1 MKEFIKHNPAT
12 LDNVETMANA
22 MIESMRFVDN
32 TLDYPEAEKARPN
45 DGVEPEWFYDA
56 YYGAIP
62 TSELT
67 AIIQYTQQR
76 MLFENIGETFLG
88 IAFVEMKHFDRL
100 GDFIGQLGGRVNT
113 PKYSSSAVTVEY
125 ESAAEAVRVNIQAEK
140 DTIAAYQ
147 QLIERIRKNNPEK
160 LTQSAAVAIQLLN
173 KIVSDERVQSV
184 FFRSW
189 RNRSRRKREKRHN
202 PLPDRA
208 GVFGVFCIARNPA
221 RKDSPANDRKKRS
234 NTWRSCCSKVDGM
247 SGMM

>member
-125 ESAAEAVRVNIQAEK
+125 Q
-140 DTIAAYQ
+140 Y
-147 QLIERIRKNNPEK
+147 PG
-160 LTQSAAVAIQLLN
+160 
-173 KIVSDERVQSV
+173 
-184 FFRSW
+184 
-189 RNRSRRKREKRHN
+189 RKRYDCR
-202 PLPDRA
+202 LSAVDRA
-208 GVFGVFCIARNPA
+208 YPKKQSRKADTVGHSSYPA
-221 RKDSPANDRKKRS
+221 SQ
-234 NTWRSCCSKVDGM
+234 
-247 SGMM
+247 

>member
-45 DGVEPEWFYDA
+45 
-56 YYGAIP
+56 GAIP

-125 ESAAEAVRVNIQAEK
+125 ESAAEAIRVNIQAEK

-173 KIVSDERVQSV
+173 KIVSDERVHVRILSELAQSV
-184 FFRSW
+184 AAEEG
-189 RNRSRRKREKRHN
+189 KE
-202 PLPDRA
+202 A
-208 GVFGVFCIARNPA
+208 
-221 RKDSPANDRKKRS
+221 
-234 NTWRSCCSKVDGM
+234 
-247 SGMM
+247 

>member
-100 GDFIGQLGGRVNT
+100 
-113 PKYSSSAVTVEY
+113 VEY
-125 ESAAEAVRVNIQAEK
+125 ESAAEAIRVNIQAEK

-160 LTQSAAVAIQLLN
+160 LTQSATVAIQLLN
-173 KIVSDERVQSV
+173 KIVSDERVHVRILSELAQSV
-184 FFRSW
+184 AAEEG
-189 RNRSRRKREKRHN
+189 KE
-202 PLPDRA
+202 A
-208 GVFGVFCIARNPA
+208 
-221 RKDSPANDRKKRS
+221 
-234 NTWRSCCSKVDGM
+234 
-247 SGMM
+247 

>member
-113 PKYSSSAVTVEY
+113 PTFNGRYLACPYSRIRSSISSYSSSSLVWFCP
-125 ESAAEAVRVNIQAEK
+125 SR
-140 DTIAAYQ
+140 
-147 QLIERIRKNNPEK
+147 
-160 LTQSAAVAIQLLN
+160 
-173 KIVSDERVQSV
+173 SV
-184 FFRSW
+184 ISSCLSSF
-189 RNRSRRKREKRHN
+189 HN
-202 PLPDRA
+202 
-208 GVFGVFCIARNPA
+208 F
-221 RKDSPANDRKKRS
+221 
-234 NTWRSCCSKVDGM
+234 
-247 SGMM
+247 

>member
-125 ESAAEAVRVNIQAEK
+125 ESAAEAIRVNIQAEK

-160 LTQSAAVAIQLLN
+160 TDTVGHS
-173 KIVSDERVQSV
+173 SY
-184 FFRSW
+184 
-189 RNRSRRKREKRHN
+189 
-202 PLPDRA
+202 
-208 GVFGVFCIARNPA
+208 PA
-221 RKDSPANDRKKRS
+221 SQ
-234 NTWRSCCSKVDGM
+234 
-247 SGMM
+247 

>member
-125 ESAAEAVRVNIQAEK
+125 ESAAEAVRVNIS
-140 DTIAAYQ
+140 
-147 QLIERIRKNNPEK
+147 IRLFP
-160 LTQSAAVAIQLLN
+160 TSGCM
-173 KIVSDERVQSV
+173 SV

>member
-160 LTQSAAVAIQLLN
+160 LTQSATVAIQLLN
-173 KIVSDERVQSV
+173 KIVSDERV

-221 RKDSPANDRKKRS
+221 RREPVLEQSEKEIESP
-234 NTWRSCCSKVDGM
+234 CCESFKI
-247 SGMM
+247 

>member
-113 PKYSSSAVTVEY
+113 PKYSSSAVMVEY

-160 LTQSAAVAIQLLN
+160 LTQSATVAIQLLN
-173 KIVSDERVQSV
+173 KIVSDERVHVRILS
-184 FFRSW
+184 
-189 RNRSRRKREKRHN
+189 ELA
-202 PLPDRA
+202 LPDRA

-234 NTWRSCCSKVDGM
+234 NTWRSCCSKVNGM
-247 SGMM
+247 PGMM

>member
-88 IAFVEMKHFDRL
+88 IAFVE
-100 GDFIGQLGGRVNT
+100 
-113 PKYSSSAVTVEY
+113 Y

-173 KIVSDERVQSV
+173 KIVSDERVHVRILSELAQSV
-184 FFRSW
+184 AAEEG
-189 RNRSRRKREKRHN
+189 KE
-202 PLPDRA
+202 A
-208 GVFGVFCIARNPA
+208 
-221 RKDSPANDRKKRS
+221 
-234 NTWRSCCSKVDGM
+234 
-247 SGMM
+247 

>member
-76 MLFENIGETFLG
+76 MLFENIG
-88 IAFVEMKHFDRL
+88 
-100 GDFIGQLGGRVNT
+100 QLGGRVNT

-173 KIVSDERVQSV
+173 KIVSDERVHVRILSELAQSV
-184 FFRSW
+184 AAEEG
-189 RNRSRRKREKRHN
+189 KE
-202 PLPDRA
+202 A
-208 GVFGVFCIARNPA
+208 
-221 RKDSPANDRKKRS
+221 
-234 NTWRSCCSKVDGM
+234 
-247 SGMM
+247 

>member
-160 LTQSAAVAIQLLN
+160 LTQSATVAIQLLN
-173 KIVSDERVQSV
+173 KIVSDGCMSV

-221 RKDSPANDRKKRS
+221 RREPVLEQSEKEIESP
-234 NTWRSCCSKVDGM
+234 CCESFKI
-247 SGMM
+247 

>member
-125 ESAAEAVRVNIQAEK
+125 ESAAEAIRVNIQAEK

-160 LTQSAAVAIQLLN
+160 LTQSATVAIQLLN
-173 KIVSDERVQSV
+173 KIVSDERVHVRILSELAQSV
-184 FFRSW
+184 AAEEGKRGIIRFPIEPVFLECFVSLEIRPERIRPRMTGKRDRILGDPVAPRSMEC
-189 RNRSRRKREKRHN
+189 R
-202 PLPDRA
+202 
-208 GVFGVFCIARNPA
+208 G
-221 RKDSPANDRKKRS
+221 
-234 NTWRSCCSKVDGM
+234 
-247 SGMM
+247 

>member
-125 ESAAEAVRVNIQAEK
+125 ESAAEAIRVNIQAEK
-140 DTIAAYQ
+140 DTIAAYHRAYPKKQ
-147 QLIERIRKNNPEK
+147 SRKAD
-160 LTQSAAVAIQLLN
+160 TVGHS
-173 KIVSDERVQSV
+173 SY
-184 FFRSW
+184 
-189 RNRSRRKREKRHN
+189 
-202 PLPDRA
+202 
-208 GVFGVFCIARNPA
+208 PA
-221 RKDSPANDRKKRS
+221 SQ
-234 NTWRSCCSKVDGM
+234 
-247 SGMM
+247 

>member
-125 ESAAEAVRVNIQAEK
+125 ESAAEAIRVNIQAEK

-160 LTQSAAVAIQLLN
+160 LTQSATVAIQLLN
-173 KIVSDERVQSV
+173 KIVSDERG
-184 FFRSW
+184 
-189 RNRSRRKREKRHN
+189 KREKRHN

-234 NTWRSCCSKVDGM
+234 NTWRSYWSKVDGM

>member
-88 IAFVEMKHFDRL
+88 IAFV
-100 GDFIGQLGGRVNT
+100 DFIGQLGGRVNT

-173 KIVSDERVQSV
+173 KIVSDERVHVRILSELAQSV
-184 FFRSW
+184 AA
-189 RNRSRRKREKRHN
+189 EKGKE
-202 PLPDRA
+202 A
-208 GVFGVFCIARNPA
+208 
-221 RKDSPANDRKKRS
+221 
-234 NTWRSCCSKVDGM
+234 
-247 SGMM
+247 

>member
-22 MIESMRFVDN
+22 MIESMRLVDN

-67 AIIQYTQQR
+67 AIIHYTQQR

-113 PKYSSSAVTVEY
+113 PKYSSSAV
-125 ESAAEAVRVNIQAEK
+125 NIQAEK

-160 LTQSAAVAIQLLN
+160 LTQSATVAIQLLN
-173 KIVSDERVQSV
+173 KIVSDERVHVRILSELAQSV
-184 FFRSW
+184 AAEEG
-189 RNRSRRKREKRHN
+189 KE
-202 PLPDRA
+202 A
-208 GVFGVFCIARNPA
+208 
-221 RKDSPANDRKKRS
+221 
-234 NTWRSCCSKVDGM
+234 
-247 SGMM
+247 

>member
-1 MKEFIKHNPAT
+1 MKEFIKHNPAA

-100 GDFIGQLGGRVNT
+100 GDFIGQLGG
-113 PKYSSSAVTVEY
+113 A
-125 ESAAEAVRVNIQAEK
+125 
-140 DTIAAYQ
+140 
-147 QLIERIRKNNPEK
+147 
-160 LTQSAAVAIQLLN
+160 
-173 KIVSDERVQSV
+173 
-184 FFRSW
+184 
-189 RNRSRRKREKRHN
+189 
-202 PLPDRA
+202 
-208 GVFGVFCIARNPA
+208 
-221 RKDSPANDRKKRS
+221 
-234 NTWRSCCSKVDGM
+234 
-247 SGMM
+247 

>member
-1 MKEFIKHNPAT
+1 MKEFIKHNPAA

-100 GDFIGQLGGRVNT
+100 GDFIRQLGGRVNT

-125 ESAAEAVRVNIQAEK
+125 ESAAEAIRVNIQAEK

-173 KIVSDERVQSV
+173 KIVSD
-184 FFRSW
+184 
-189 RNRSRRKREKRHN
+189 
-202 PLPDRA
+202 
-208 GVFGVFCIARNPA
+208 
-221 RKDSPANDRKKRS
+221 
-234 NTWRSCCSKVDGM
+234 
-247 SGMM
+247 

>member
-32 TLDYPEAEKARPN
+32 TLDYPEA
-45 DGVEPEWFYDA
+45 DA

-125 ESAAEAVRVNIQAEK
+125 ESAAEAIRVNIQAEK

-160 LTQSAAVAIQLLN
+160 LTQSATVAIQLLN
-173 KIVSDERVQSV
+173 KIVSDERVHVRILSELAQSV
-184 FFRSW
+184 AAEEG
-189 RNRSRRKREKRHN
+189 KE
-202 PLPDRA
+202 A
-208 GVFGVFCIARNPA
+208 
-221 RKDSPANDRKKRS
+221 
-234 NTWRSCCSKVDGM
+234 
-247 SGMM
+247 

>member
-76 MLFENIGETFLG
+76 MLFENIGE
-88 IAFVEMKHFDRL
+88 MKHFDRL

-125 ESAAEAVRVNIQAEK
+125 ESAAEAIRVNIQAEK

-160 LTQSAAVAIQLLN
+160 LTQSATVAIQLLN
-173 KIVSDERVQSV
+173 KIVSDERVHVRILSELAQSV
-184 FFRSW
+184 AAEEG
-189 RNRSRRKREKRHN
+189 KE
-202 PLPDRA
+202 A
-208 GVFGVFCIARNPA
+208 
-221 RKDSPANDRKKRS
+221 
-234 NTWRSCCSKVDGM
+234 
-247 SGMM
+247 